1 MNNDQFRKL
10 ALGAGASSGSKN
22 GASTSMNSSNN
33 GATPGAPRALG
44 SRQKA
49 SIPMTPRYGSDVSRM
64 AFAKQMADRYNNGD
78 DDKKKKMR
86 TSNPKG
92 SKFAAGYVDR
102 AKMRSEQETDEN
114 DRAVRLAALEELH
127 KKGEVEQAVYE
138 KLRFEIAGGDLSS
151 THLVKGLDFK
161 LLNRV
166 RMGEDVFG
174 GEKKDDDDKE
184 EDKEPAPPATDVD
197 DEFEKIE
204 GSEVQAVEREKAK
217 KKGQY
222 STTTT
227 AAAGQK
233 RSRDQI
239 LAEMKAAREAAK
251 QAKAAA
257 SEPLLSSRFK
267 KIGAPQTAGSRIEID
282 SRGREVLVIVDEDG
296 HEKRKVRKTAP
307 PAADGVDALKAD
319 GKVLGMEVPEFYRK
333 KQEAE
338 AAAAA
343 AKEVDIF
350 DDVGSDYDPL
360 AGMDS
365 ESSDDDSDEDGKKT
379 EKKQEN
385 EEKEDSRDA
394 KRRRRSSTTSSRE
407 DGEASDTSS
416 TSRDSRRRRRSTSR
430 ERRPA
435 EPAKP
440 RNNYFGGST
449 LLSEQSSRGGPSLND
464 PSVLA
469 ALRKAKQM
477 REASESEAKSQALS
491 KEAEREARLKKLM
504 QSSDRDAE
512 DLDMGFGTNRLEDTE
527 DLDED
532 RADRK
537 ERLSTWRGGADAG
550 GDDDDD
556 EEGGSRGDKTKRK
569 RGGKK
574 RKGDGNNAE
583 DVMRVLERRKEAS

>member
-1 MNNDQFRKL
+1 
-10 ALGAGASSGSKN
+10 
-22 GASTSMNSSNN
+22 
-33 GATPGAPRALG
+33 
-44 SRQKA
+44 
-49 SIPMTPRYGSDVSRM
+49 M
-64 AFAKQMADRYNNGD
+64 AFARQLAERYNKD
-78 DDKKKKMR
+78 DDDADGDKKKNKIR
-86 TSNPKG
+86 TSKPKG

-102 AKMRSEQETDEN
+102 AKMRSEQDAGD
-114 DRAVRLAALEELH
+114 DRAARLAALEELH

-174 GEKKDDDDKE
+174 REGEEGKE
-184 EDKEPAPPATDVD
+184 EKAEEDEADDAAEQAALAPDVD

-222 STTTT
+222 STT

-257 SEPLLSSRFK
+257 AAAEPVLGSRFK
-267 KIGAPQTAGSRIEID
+267 KIGAPQAAGSRIEID
-282 SRGREVLVIVDEDG
+282 GRGREVLVIVDEDG
-296 HEKRKVRKTAP
+296 HEKRKVRRAAA
-307 PAADGVDALKAD
+307 PAAYTESHDAPKPE

-350 DDVGSDYDPL
+350 EDVGSDYDPL

-365 ESSDDDSDEDGKKT
+365 GSSDESESDENKDKGKEAKGET
-379 EKKQEN
+379 MQEKDKDDT
-385 EEKEDSRDA
+385 DSRDA
-394 KRRRRSSTTSSRE
+394 KRRRRSSTASSRE
-407 DGEASDTSS
+407 DGEASDASRSS
-416 TSRDSRRRRRSTSR
+416 YNDRQRRRRSPR
-430 ERRPA
+430 DERKPAGRSA
-435 EPAKP
+435 EPTSTTKQ

-449 LLSEQSSRGGPSLND
+449 LLSEETSRGGPSLDD

-477 REASESEAKSQALS
+477 REATESEAKSQALS
-491 KEAEREARLKKLM
+491 QEAEREARLKKLM
-504 QSSDRDAE
+504 QSSDRDAD

-532 RADRK
+532 REGGRK
-537 ERLSTWRGGADAG
+537 ERLSTWRGGANVG
-550 GDDDDD
+550 GDDD
-556 EEGGSRGDKTKRK
+556 EEGGSRGDKAKRK

-583 DVMRVLERRKEAS
+583 DVMRVLEKRREGGS

>member
-1 MNNDQFRKL
+1 MI
-10 ALGAGASSGSKN
+10 ALLTHSS
-22 GASTSMNSSNN
+22 
-33 GATPGAPRALG
+33 
-44 SRQKA
+44 
-49 SIPMTPRYGSDVSRM
+49 RYGSDVSRM
-64 AFAKQMADRYNNGD
+64 AFAKQMAERYNNGD
-78 DDKKKKMR
+78 DNDKKSSKIR
-86 TSNPKG
+86 TSKPKG

-102 AKMRSEQETDEN
+102 AKMRSEQETEDG
-114 DRAVRLAALEELH
+114 DRAARLAALEELY

-166 RMGEDVFG
+166 RMGEDVYKG
-174 GEKKDDDDKE
+174 GDKEEKGEKAEDDDKE
-184 EDKEPAPPATDVD
+184 EPVAPEGDVD
-197 DEFEKIE
+197 DEFEKME

-222 STTTT
+222 STTT
-227 AAAGQK
+227 AAVAGQK

-239 LAEMKAAREAAK
+239 LAEMKAQREAAK

-257 SEPLLSSRFK
+257 AGPALNSRFK
-267 KIGAPQTAGSRIEID
+267 KIGAPQAAGSRIEID

-296 HEKRKVRKTAP
+296 HEKRKVRKAAAP
-307 PAADGVDALKAD
+307 PTGDNNTEAPKVDGT
-319 GKVLGMEVPEFYRK
+319 VLGMEVPEFYKK

-350 DDVGSDYDPL
+350 EDAGSDYDPL

-365 ESSDDDSDEDGKKT
+365 ESSDEDSDEEKGKKT
-379 EKKQEN
+379 EKKDDKKT
-385 EEKEDSRDA
+385 EKEEDSRDA
-394 KRRRRSSTTSSRE
+394 KRRRRSSSSSSRE
-407 DGEASDTSS
+407 DGEASDASS
-416 TSRDSRRRRRSTSR
+416 RSTDSRRRRRRSTSR

-435 EPAKP
+435 AEPSAAKP

-532 RADRK
+532 RAGRK
-537 ERLSTWRGGADAG
+537 ERLSTWRGGGNG
-550 GDDDDD
+550 GGGAEDDDND
-556 EEGGSRGDKTKRK
+556 EEGGGGSRGDKSKRK